1 MHDVSTPSQSAGL
14 QHVVFLER
22 AVQDPDAMPEGFGKA
37 AFLVLRLV
45 DLVGAPLPG
54 RPATRNEMFGY
65 QAAATSRYCTDN
77 LDAGPSTELLLDLVR
92 SATYAHR
99 RQDPGLVAPAMIA
112 LAAGLDGM
120 ACYEE
125 SLDVLRT
132 LERVARTEL
141 RPTDA
146 VMATM
151 RIARV
156 ERELGRYDLAEA
168 AYARAGELATASR
181 NLDAALR
188 SRLGRANVFRLRGNL
203 VNAEHL
209 TQSVLADARNAGE
222 QLAEA
227 ESEHHL
233 GVVLGTR
240 GELHDAVAHFW
251 RAFQLYED
259 DTLGTFAMAD
269 LGVALSRLGATNDAE
284 RALRHVVSRNVNR
297 AIVQN
302 ALIELMHCA
311 SLSRNRVGFERYR
324 TICAKEQAQM
334 SPNIL
339 ADYLLRLGIGLARFG
354 HFDRGD
360 AELTQALQVAQA
372 HHLHEFEFRIE
383 RIRAGLRN
391 CEALDLVEHDG
402 AAKPPAP
409 GSKLEAVCA
418 ALTSLTGFN
427 PPS

>member
-1 MHDVSTPSQSAGL
+1 MHDVGTPPRAPGL

-22 AVQDPDAMPEGFGKA
+22 AVQDPDALPEGFGKA

-45 DLVGAPLPG
+45 DLIGAPLPG

-65 QAAATSRYCTDN
+65 QAAATGRYCTDN
-77 LDAGPSTELLLDLVR
+77 LDPGPSTELLLDLVR

-141 RPTDA
+141 RPVDA
-146 VMATM
+146 VTATL

-156 ERELGRYDLAEA
+156 ERQLSRFDLAEA
-168 AYARAGELATASR
+168 AYIRAGELATASR
-181 NLDAALR
+181 NPDAALR
-188 SRLGRANVFRLRGNL
+188 SHLGRANVLRMRGNL
-203 VNAEHL
+203 MEAEHL
-209 TQSVLADARNAGE
+209 TQAVLADARNAGE
-222 QLAEA
+222 QRAEA
-227 ESEHHL
+227 EAEHHL

-240 GELHDAVAHFW
+240 GELHDAVPHFW
-251 RAFQLYED
+251 RAFELYGKD
-259 DTLGTFAMAD
+259 DTAATFAMND
-269 LGVALSRLGATNDAE
+269 LGVTLSRLGATADAE
-284 RALRHVVSRNVNR
+284 RALLYVLARNANR
-297 AIVQN
+297 SNSQN
-302 ALIELMHCA
+302 AMIELMQCA
-311 SLSRNRVGFERYR
+311 SFSRNRVGFERYR
-324 TICAKEQAQM
+324 TLCERERAQM

-339 ADYLLRLGIGLARFG
+339 ADYLLRLAIGLARFG
-354 HFDRGD
+354 HFDRAD
-360 AELTQALQVAQA
+360 AELTRALQVAQT
-372 HHLHEFEFRIE
+372 HQLHEFEFRIE

-391 CEALDLVEHDG
+391 CEALDLTEHDE

-409 GSKLEAVCA
+409 GSELGAVCA
-418 ALTSLTGFN
+418 ALTSLTG
-427 PPS
+427 